1 MTKKC
6 YYRHMNSED
15 NKIRKELGDKL
26 RKAREKTGLTQA
38 EVAEKADVNNNYY
51 AVIERGEA
59 NPSYEILQRITKVL
73 KIKSLDL
80 N

>member
-1 MTKKC
+1 
-6 YYRHMNSED
+6 MNSED